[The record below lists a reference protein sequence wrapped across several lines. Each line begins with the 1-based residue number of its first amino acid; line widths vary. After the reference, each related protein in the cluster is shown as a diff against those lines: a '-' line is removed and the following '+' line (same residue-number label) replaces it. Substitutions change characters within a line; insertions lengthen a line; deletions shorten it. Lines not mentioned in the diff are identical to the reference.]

1 MAGKGTISIS
11 FRIDDGKDGLK
22 NLIVDA
28 KALRAVLEANAR
40 AAQQAQSRFI
50 DMAAAATS
58 LRGFAD
64 SASQLSDGLNNLT
77 AEAESFDAAMRA
89 ANTMAGKDATG
100 FRELSSDV
108 ADLAKRVPIARDALA
123 NGLYQTISNGVPEDN
138 WVAFLEKSDRK
149 SVV

>member
-50 DMAAAATS
+50 DMAAAAT
-58 LRGFAD
+58 
-64 SASQLSDGLNNLT
+64 
-77 AEAESFDAAMRA
+77 
-89 ANTMAGKDATG
+89 
-100 FRELSSDV
+100 
-108 ADLAKRVPIARDALA
+108 
-123 NGLYQTISNGVPEDN
+123 
-138 WVAFLEKSDRK
+138 
-149 SVV
+149 